1 MFIGWD
7 ENFKNPFNYF
17 QTISNIVE
25 FTTQIRKPFLTELKY
40 VM

>member
-7 ENFKNPFNYF
+7 ENFKSPFNYF
-17 QTISNIVE
+17 QIISIIVE
-25 FTTQIRKPFLTELKY
+25 FITQIRKPFLTELKY